1 MGHRCYRYGR
11 AVTSTSDDF
20 GEFAELVERFRAQP
34 RESEWLEFKENL
46 SDPNDIGEYISA
58 LSNSATLHGEPRGY
72 LVWGIKDGSHEL
84 VGTTFDL
91 ATAKKGNQSLHLW
104 LIGALKPDPGFD
116 FSAGT
121 VDGVRVAILA
131 IRAATHYPVQFK
143 GTAHI
148 RIGSHKKKLQEHPVQ
163 AAQLYKNLDET
174 PFEVRVALDGV
185 NEGFIL
191 NTLNYRQ
198 YFQLQGLP
206 VPESNNQIL
215 EALASDQVV
224 IGDPNGTYAITNLG
238 ALLFANKFRDF
249 PGLERKAPRVIKY
262 RGSSKAVAERE
273 QVGEMG
279 YACAFEGLINYI
291 DNLLPRNEVIEQAL
305 RTTVS
310 MYPLVAVREIVANA
324 LIHQDFAV
332 SGTGPMIEL
341 YDDRIEFTNPGVPLV
356 DPLRFID
363 APPRSRN
370 EKLAA
375 LMRRCNIC
383 EERGS
388 GWDRIGFEIEVH
400 QLPAPLVRVAEG
412 HTVVSLFSYR
422 PLKAMDRDDRVR
434 ALYLHACLQY
444 VSHKRLTNSSV
455 RERFGLTDRE
465 SSTASAYIREA
476 VDAGVIAL
484 HDPNV
489 GKKLMQYVPIW
500 ARG

>member
-1 MGHRCYRYGR
+1 MAYRYGR
-11 AVTSTSDDF
+11 LVTTTADDS
-20 GEFAELVERFRAQP
+20 GEFAELVERLRAQP

-46 SDPNDIGEYISA
+46 SDPDGIGEYISA
-58 LSNSATLHGEPRGY
+58 LSNSATLHGETRGY
-72 LVWGIKDGSHEL
+72 LVWGIQDGSHEL
-84 VGTTFDL
+84 VGTRFDL
-91 ATAKKGNQSLHLW
+91 ATATKGNQSLHLW
-104 LIGALKPDPGFD
+104 LIGALKPDPGFE
-116 FSAGT
+116 FSTGT
-121 VDGVRVAILA
+121 VDGKKVAILE

-143 GTAHI
+143 GTAYI
-148 RIGSHKKKLQEHPVQ
+148 RIGSHKKKLQDHPAQ

-174 PFEVRVALDGV
+174 PFEVRVARDGLD
-185 NEGFIL
+185 EAFIL

-206 VPESNNQIL
+206 VPESSTQIL
-215 EALASDQVV
+215 EALASDQIV
-224 IGDPNGTYAITNLG
+224 ISEPNGTYAITSLG
-238 ALLFANKFRDF
+238 ALLFANRFKDF

-262 RGSSKAVAERE
+262 RGSSKTVAERE

-279 YACAFEGLINYI
+279 YACAFEGLISYI

-341 YDDRIEFTNPGVPLV
+341 YDDRIEFTNPGAPLV
-356 DPLRFID
+356 DPSRFVD

-388 GWDRIGFEIEVH
+388 GWDRIGFEIELH
-400 QLPAPLVRVAEG
+400 QLPAPLVRVTEG

-422 PLKAMDRDDRVR
+422 PLKEMDRDDRVR

-465 SSTASAYIREA
+465 TSTASSYIREA
-476 VDAGVIAL
+476 VDAGAIAV
-484 HDPNV
+484 HDPDA

-500 ARG
+500 AKD